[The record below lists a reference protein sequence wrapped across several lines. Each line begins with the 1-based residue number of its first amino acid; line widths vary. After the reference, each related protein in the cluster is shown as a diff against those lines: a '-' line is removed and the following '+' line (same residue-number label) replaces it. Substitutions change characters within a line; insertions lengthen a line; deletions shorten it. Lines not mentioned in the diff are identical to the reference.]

1 MGKLELFAYFIRD
14 IILLIASSI
23 VVSSTIFAS
32 FLEVYLSH
40 LVAGVSKVKRK
51 RTTIDF
57 LLVFPSRVKL

>member
-14 IILLIASSI
+14 IILLLASSI

-40 LVAGVSKVKRK
+40 LVAGVSKV
-51 RTTIDF
+51 
-57 LLVFPSRVKL
+57 